1 MHAHGLLTTGLVM
14 LGVFAG
20 SLMLT
25 AAPALAAAPEAP
37 VTEAPTANTTG
48 TTATLNGELNP
59 GLVTEKV
66 TYHFAYSAGSTAACA
81 ESGLTAPGEP
91 FPEAEGNH
99 KKVSTPVT
107 GLEGSAT
114 YAVCLVASNPEGE
127 TTGTPQTFKT
137 PASKPVVESQSVSG
151 VTPLDATLEGS
162 VNPESQET
170 TYHLE
175 FATNSAFTTGVKTF
189 AYGVAGPGTSSVQPL
204 GPVDI
209 GGGLT
214 PNTTYYYRV
223 VAKNASG
230 ETKGTVEHPFE
241 QFTTE
246 TLKAPSI
253 DGESVTG
260 VTQTNVELH
269 AVINPEYQETEYQ
282 FKLGTSVAYGVDAPA
297 ALTVLGGVGFFG
309 DIEPGVNLNGE
320 AITLAPNTEYHYQSV
335 ATNATG
341 TVEGLSAPG
350 IGDKTFLTLPNP
362 PTVLT
367 GEASSITT
375 NSAEISGTVNPGSS
389 GHSPQDDT
397 TYYFQYGPTMSY
409 GAQAPGDAGE
419 GTSPVIETANLSGL
433 EPGVG
438 YYYRIVAT
446 NDNTNTPQ
454 TTYGEDQ
461 TFTTLSISTPPILS
475 GVSVSG
481 VTQSSAT
488 ITATLD
494 PQGLPTRYEL
504 QLGSTP
510 GLLQAEAFGNTAGV
524 LPLTLTVGSLSPGT
538 LYYYKLIA
546 TSLNGTS
553 EPEGTF
559 TTAPG
564 PGTASSP
571 LAQPPTPPLLA
582 IPVIAFPAKTGTTT
596 KTTTKALTRAQKLAA
611 ALKACRTKS
620 KGKRAGCKRR
630 ARKQYAS
637 AKAGARKKHNK
648 QHQLSLRRLYIHE
661 S

>member
-1 MHAHGLLTTGLVM
+1 MRAHGLLTTGLVT
-14 LGVFAG
+14 LGVLAG
-20 SLMLT
+20 GLML
-25 AAPALAAAPEAP
+25 AATPALAAAPEAP

-151 VTPLDATLEGS
+151 VTPLDATLEAS

-189 AYGVAGPGTSSVQPL
+189 AYGITGPGTSSVQPL

-223 VAKNASG
+223 VAKNPTG
-230 ETKGTVEHPFE
+230 ETKGTVGHPFGE
-241 QFTTE
+241 FTTE
-246 TLKAPSI
+246 ALKAPSI
-253 DGESVTG
+253 DGESVTR
-260 VTQTNVELH
+260 VTQTNAELH
-269 AVINPEYQETEYQ
+269 ALINPNYQATTYQ
-282 FKLGTSVAYGVDAPA
+282 FKLGTDTTYGLGPVPA
-297 ALTVLGGVGFFG
+297 TAVGLGGAGFFG
-309 DIEPGVNLNGE
+309 DLEPIVDLHTEGVKLE
-320 AITLAPNTEYHYQSV
+320 PNTEYHYEAV

-341 TVEGLSAPG
+341 STEGLIAQ
-350 IGDKTFLTLPNP
+350 GDQTFLTLPNP
-362 PTVLT
+362 PTVST
-367 GEASSITT
+367 GETSSVTATSASI
-375 NSAEISGTVNPGSS
+375 AGTVNPGSS
-389 GHSPQDDT
+389 GHSAQDDT
-397 TYYFQYGPTMSY
+397 TYYFQYGPSMSY
-409 GAQAPGDAGE
+409 GAQAPLAPGDAAE

-438 YYYRIVAT
+438 YHYRIVAT

-461 TFTTLSISTPPILS
+461 TFTTLSTPPILS

-481 VTQSSAT
+481 VTQSTAT
-488 ITATLD
+488 ITVTLD

-538 LYYYKLIA
+538 LYYYKLVA

-564 PGTASSP
+564 PGASSP
-571 LAQPPTPPLLA
+571 LTQPSTTPLLA
-582 IPVIAFPAKTGTTT
+582 IPAIAFPTETGTTT
-596 KTTTKALTRAQKLAA
+596 KTTTKAQTRAQKLAA

-620 KGKRAGCKRR
+620 KGKRAGCERR
-630 ARKQYAS
+630 ARKQYATVKIG
-637 AKAGARKKHNK
+637 AKTKHNK
-648 QHQLSLRRLYIHE
+648 HH
-661 S
+661 